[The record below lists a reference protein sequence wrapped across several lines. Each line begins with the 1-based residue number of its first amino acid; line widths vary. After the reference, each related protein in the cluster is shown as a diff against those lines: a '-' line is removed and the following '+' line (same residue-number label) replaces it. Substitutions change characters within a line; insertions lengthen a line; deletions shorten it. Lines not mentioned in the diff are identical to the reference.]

1 MAEIFQD
8 AGLADGHVAGV
19 VENRHIRPQ
28 FARGGGGA
36 FIITLQN
43 LLREKFAV
51 GFDARIEA
59 ALLHPLQTGGA
70 AALALID
77 DVQKDAVAV
86 REKRGGLFNFGAQQI
101 EISGVEAELDES
113 GMQRVRPPALR
124 RNLMPFGVQHR
135 HALVEAGSD
144 VDRHIHID
152 LLARIELGAQQV
164 ELQVRMHFSH
174 LGRVIA
180 PAVMADRETGD
191 GIHMRVPQ
199 LPLPFFTV
207 ERLADSRNIG

>member
-1 MAEIFQD
+1 M
-8 AGLADGHVAGV
+8 AGV

-43 LLREKFAV
+43 LFREKLAV
-51 GFDARIEA
+51 GFGARIKS

-101 EISGVEAELDES
+101 KVGGVEAELDES
-113 GMQRVRPPALR
+113 RVQRVRPPALR

-135 HALVEAGSD
+135 HALIETGGD

-152 LLARIELGAQQV
+152 LLARVELGAQQV
-164 ELQVRMHFSH
+164 ELQMGVHFAH

-180 PAVMADRETGD
+180 PAVMADREAGD
-191 GIHMRVPQ
+191 GVHVRVPQ